1 MAINPSREEWKVYK
15 NVFSSFTE
23 RVLFKLTSENIIKGL
38 ESPLSLG
45 KEANIFTALT
55 EKGKRVIVK
64 IYRLENCNFNKMY
77 EYIIQDLRYM
87 NIKKS
92 KRNIVFKWTQREY
105 KNLMKVREVIK
116 VPTPLAVKENVL
128 VMEFIGN
135 KEPAPMLKD
144 KEPKNPEKFFNDII
158 ENMRKLYKTG
168 IIHGDLSKFNILNH
182 NEKPVFIDFSQ
193 ATLKESFNAD
203 YLLKRDIKN
212 ITDYFKG
219 FFEINKENILK
230 KIKGS

>member
-1 MAINPSREEWKVYK
+1 MAINPSREEWKTYK
-15 NVFSSFTE
+15 NVFSKFSI
-23 RVLFKLTSENIIKGL
+23 RLLDKLISEDVFKGL
-38 ESPLSLG
+38 ESPINIG

-55 EKGKRVIVK
+55 KKNKRVVVK
-64 IYRLENCNFNKMY
+64 IYRLESCNFNKMY
-77 EYIIQDLRYM
+77 EYIVQDTRYS
-87 NIKKS
+87 NIKKN

-105 KNLMKVREVIK
+105 KNLMKAREVIK
-116 VPTPLAVKENVL
+116 VPTPLAVKENIL
-128 VMEFIGN
+128 VMEFIGT

-193 ATLKESFNAD
+193 ATLKESFNAE

-212 ITDYFKG
+212 VSGYFSG
-219 FFEINKENILK
+219 FFEINEENILK